1 MSIFKIDLNA
11 AEIKNIQDYV
21 CTKKFKRMY
30 GVYMYTTHI
39 MYTTYILLKLR
50 VNQVTYESKYN
61 DNTKSPKPKENHLR
75 ILEIS
80 SRELMRSVGNS
91 AEGLGY
97 VREHCVSIFENTTKS
112 CRISPLKVAAT
123 LLSGSGKGAVGA

>member
-1 MSIFKIDLNA
+1 M
-11 AEIKNIQDYV
+11 
-21 CTKKFKRMY
+21 
-30 GVYMYTTHI
+30 TTQ
-39 MYTTYILLKLR
+39 KVQNR
-50 VNQVTYESKYN
+50 
-61 DNTKSPKPKENHLR
+61 KENHLG